1 MENPKKR
8 ILVTL
13 TTDKIHEILKQVRI
27 AIRKVSKD
35 NDFHHQYLKV
45 AIPKYFIDLINYA
58 NSVEFSQNAFN
69 NENSKLTI
77 FGIEVVYNYEN
88 FIVVF
93 HEQAPVYLDIDY
105 EVIDLK

>member
-13 TTDKIHEILKQVRI
+13 TTDKIHEILHQVRR
-27 AIRKVSKD
+27 AIIKVSKE
-35 NDFHHQYLKV
+35 NDINHQYLRV
-45 AIPKYFIDLINYA
+45 AIPKYFIDLVNYA
-58 NSVEFSQNAFN
+58 NSNEVSMNAFDSGN
-69 NENSKLTI
+69 NKLTI

-93 HEQAPVYLDIDY
+93 HEQCPVFLDIDY